1 MEALFWVSFLA
12 VFYTYF
18 GYPLI
23 LMLLGAF
30 LRRGADDAG
39 ADTTA
44 VGDYSITVLI
54 PAHNEASVIGA
65 KIENTLAIQYP
76 GAMQLV
82 VVSDGSVDGTG
93 DIVRKF
99 ESDPRLCFID
109 LPERK
114 GKGNALN
121 QGIAAASGDI
131 VVFSDASI
139 ILDDDALIEIIR
151 PFANDRIGCV
161 SGEDM
166 IEGGASEG
174 LYGRYELYLR
184 NQESRVGSIVG
195 ASGSFYAQRRAI
207 VPEFP
212 EGIAPDLLSVLHTVT
227 QGYRAISCPAARGY
241 MTAVADSRDEFQR
254 KVRTVIRGMT
264 AIFKRKALLNPF
276 RYPVFSLFLLSHKV
290 LRWCVPFFLIGMLLT
305 SALLLPSPLYSVA
318 LVGQLIFYGIAI
330 VAWQREGKVEP
341 SMLSKVALFFSI
353 SNVAIFIAWIRYL
366 RGVRQEIWTP
376 SRRA

>member
-23 LMLLGAF
+23 LMLLGAV

-39 ADTTA
+39 ADAAA
-44 VGDYSITVLI
+44 VGGFSITVLI

-65 KIENTLAIQYP
+65 KIENTLATRYP
-76 GAMQLV
+76 GPIQLV

-93 DIVRKF
+93 DIVRQF
-99 ESDPRLCFID
+99 ETDPRLCFID

-121 QGIAAASGDI
+121 QGIAAATGDI

-139 ILDDDALIEIIR
+139 MLDDDALIEIVR
-151 PFANDRIGCV
+151 PFADEQIGCV

-166 IEGGASEG
+166 IEGGAGEG

-195 ASGSFYAQRRAI
+195 ASGSFYAQRRSI

-264 AIFKRKALLNPF
+264 AIFKRKALLNPL

-290 LRWCVPFFLIGMLLT
+290 MRWCVPFFLVGMLLA
-305 SALLLPSPLYSVA
+305 SALLLPSPIYMVA
-318 LVGQLIFYGIAI
+318 LVGQLIFYAVAFI
-330 VAWQREGKVEP
+330 AWQREGKVEP
-341 SMLSKVALFFSI
+341 SMLSKVALFFTI
-353 SNVAIFIAWIRYL
+353 SNVAIFIAWVRYL

-376 SRRA
+376 SRRT